1 MRLHTWNSGVF
12 FFRVQGVTASTV
24 RYDSFLQGVD
34 FYEHK
39 LSFSCPF
46 FFLQRTRAA
55 FPRAQSSL
63 KCAPWEAVGYK
74 KKLTL
79 CVLHSFHNGRGS
91 WWVLSSQYMMLP
103 SADRR
108 GKRHKFWIFVALFL
122 FLCVFSLFLL
132 AKFIFDVFKRR
143 VYRWFCR
150 SFSSSLGPEPNLR
163 YLSNS
168 LQYFSLL
175 RVGVVLFAR
184 SSVGQRSEE
193 DNES

>member
-39 LSFSCPF
+39 LSFS
-46 FFLQRTRAA
+46 FFLFFLRITRAA

-91 WWVLSSQYMMLP
+91 WWVLSTQYMMLP

-122 FLCVFSLFLL
+122 FVCVCFLCSCWPNLYSTYSNDDPTGGFVTLFL
-132 AKFIFDVFKRR
+132 R
-143 VYRWFCR
+143 VWARNPTCVTCLIVYNISR
-150 SFSSSLGPEPNLR
+150 SC
-163 YLSNS
+163 
-168 LQYFSLL
+168 
-175 RVGVVLFAR
+175 A
-184 SSVGQRSEE
+184 
-193 DNES
+193 